1 LFYKKSSEQ
10 NIHKLNSNFSS
21 SAINLSTPFIN
32 NCNFYFNNTN
42 IKSNKISDNNIPRI
56 ESKNII
62 VADDEIFTRLST
74 IRTLKRISKSLG
86 LNLNI
91 LEAED
96 GLETIYL
103 VYKAFSSGSKISLI
117 FSDESMSFIDGVKSS
132 NIIKDILE
140 KKKLPEIPFYLITAY
155 EGNL

>member
-1 LFYKKSSEQ
+1 M
-10 NIHKLNSNFSS
+10 
-21 SAINLSTPFIN
+21 
-32 NCNFYFNNTN
+32 
-42 IKSNKISDNNIPRI
+42 

-62 VADDEIFTRLST
+62 VADDEVFTRLST
-74 IRTLKRISKSLG
+74 IRTIKSISKSLG

-132 NIIKDILE
+132 NIIKDIVE

-155 EGNL
+155 EGNLFDKISNSFVTNIMNKPIARNEAYNIIKKLFCN